1 MNKTKSMLT
10 VLAAV
15 AFMMCSAFIVQ
26 GQNARTWVSG
36 LGNDA
41 NAPGCQ
47 QATPC
52 RLLQTAF
59 NNTNPG
65 GQVVALDSAG
75 YGPITINKSITIEG
89 SPGVQAFI
97 FVAPSTTGITVSG
110 GAATDTVLLRNIFV
124 DGSGAPSTTGL
135 SHTSAARLEVENC
148 TFRSLTTGVSV
159 TNAKMDLRNSTITG
173 NTTGATVSGTGTDGG
188 AASVATALLTI
199 DGGSIS
205 FNGTGLFMTN
215 PGANPIFNIHV
226 HSTGSGWFTNFMGNT
241 TAVSGTGTGCPCTFV
256 QTYTNQTNPH

>member
-10 VLAAV
+10 VLAAA

-52 RLLQTAF
+52 RMFQTAIT
-59 NNTNPG
+59 NTNPG

-75 YGPITINKSITIEG
+75 YGPFTINKSITVEG

-97 FVAPSTTGITVSG
+97 FVAPSTTAITVSG
-110 GAATDTVLLRNIFV
+110 GAATDVVILRNIFV
-124 DGSGAPSTTGL
+124 DGSGSPSTTGL
-135 SHTSAARLEVENC
+135 SHTSAAKLVVQNC
-148 TFRSLTTGVSV
+148 TFRSLTTGVNV
-159 TNAKMDLRNSTITG
+159 TNAKMDLINCDLFG
-173 NTTGATVSGTGTDGG
+173 NGTAVSASGTGTDGQPSNPSTTQVRIAFG
-188 AASVATALLTI
+188 SVIGNTVGLKQT
-199 DGGSIS
+199 SP
-205 FNGTGLFMTN
+205 GTNF
-215 PGANPIFNIHV
+215 FNI
-226 HSTGSGWFTNFMGNT
+226 WFFSYGNQGTPNVIGNT
-241 TAVSGTGTGCPCTFV
+241 TGAQTCSPGCTTIQNIQSFGSNTILP
-256 QTYTNQTNPH
+256 